1 MTKDITDKLEALHTA
16 GLAVITLVKAHKGLI
31 VLEDAHKQLQELG
44 FAPDDE
50 TECIQKEVEQAFT
63 RHEEV
68 ENER

>member
-1 MTKDITDKLEALHTA
+1 MTKDVTDELEALRTA

-44 FAPDDE
+44 FAPDE